1 MRSGYLPGVD
11 QVVAGSDPHKQIVVM
26 LLHLFDAGL
35 AHAQT
40 LLVQSITRSV
50 SVAWRQL
57 GGIVRAE
64 LGLNT
69 LECRSTRLDFVGA
82 RVSQS
87 EACVTCASN
96 IPAPQQAG

>member
-26 LLHLFDAGL
+26 LLHLFDTVL

-50 SVAWRQL
+50 NVAWR
-57 GGIVRAE
+57 
-64 LGLNT
+64 
-69 LECRSTRLDFVGA
+69 
-82 RVSQS
+82 
-87 EACVTCASN
+87 
-96 IPAPQQAG
+96 